1 MGVLLKLFQ
10 VMIIKTKINNWLMNP
25 DRERFQALMILQLV
39 LQVNMK
45 RKSYYNYHHQNY
57 FIVKKILKIWI
68 IVKAI
73 IIANLLIYAWY
84 IHFVGTKLFN
94 DEESELR
101 VLELLIYTISS
112 FLLIHIYWRMYETMK
127 FVIFFDFIFLFFI
140 GYYFR
145 MNYII
150 LFLELITISLI
161 MFDDNDIKNSIK
173 RKLRKINIYSKH

>member
-1 MGVLLKLFQ
+1 
-10 VMIIKTKINNWLMNP
+10 MNP
-25 DRERFQALMILQLV
+25 GRERFPEIMILHWL
-39 LQVNMK
+39 LPLNGK
-45 RKSYYNYHHQNY
+45 RKNYYNYHHQNY
-57 FIVKKILKIWI
+57 FIMKKILKIWI

-73 IIANLLIYAWY
+73 IIANLLIYARY

-101 VLELLIYTISS
+101 VIELLIYTISS

-127 FVIFFDFIFLFFI
+127 FVIFFDFIFLLFI

-150 LFLELITISLI
+150 LFLELITISLM
-161 MFDDNDIKNSIK
+161 MFDDIDIKNSLK
-173 RKLRKINIYSKH
+173 RKLRRINIHSKH